1 MKKNVKKVSLFIVL
15 SVFLFL
21 LTSTVYGAN
30 ASRSEAAV
38 RYRTY
43 FQDDFSRPDSELL
56 GESWIEANENDQFGT
71 YPFNN
76 LDYLIGTGVL
86 DLDNE
91 SLSFHY
97 TNHPEKRTWTYWH
110 SNWRPIAYAPLS
122 RPVRRFP
129 VQMSFTFM
137 PHNDARIHHDVGLMV
152 GDDGL
157 FEDSNFIPMY
167 VPNTGVGV
175 RVLRSDRYY
184 NNSQVRIFWYEGE
197 VRTELS
203 MNTTSFQFH
212 PGESYAV
219 NLIVDRQR
227 TTVEISNGE
236 VTDSFSVETPNVGFA
251 PDRLFVSDTQGGIG
265 TLATGLGDYET
276 RFDDFMVYSE
286 TWNNCD
292 SLTDRRC
299 NP

>member
-1 MKKNVKKVSLFIVL
+1 MKKNVKKAPLFIVL

-21 LTSTVYGAN
+21 VTSTVYGAN

-43 FQDDFSRPDSELL
+43 FQDDFSRPDSDLL
-56 GESWIEANENDQFGT
+56 GESWVEANENDEYVIHTHQ
-71 YPFNN
+71 N

-86 DLDNE
+86 ELNDE
-91 SLSFHY
+91 SLSFLY
-97 TNHPEKRTWTYWH
+97 TNHPGKATWPYWA

-129 VQMSFTFM
+129 VQISFTFT
-137 PHNDARIHHDVGLMV
+137 PHDDVRMRHDVGLMV

-157 FEDSNFIPMY
+157 FEDNTFVPIY
-167 VPNTGVGV
+167 VPKTGVGV
-175 RVLRSDRYY
+175 RINRSDL
-184 NNSQVRIFWYEGE
+184 NHDNSHVRIFWYEGE

-203 MNTTSFQFH
+203 MNMTSFQYH
-212 PGESYAV
+212 SGESYAV
-219 NLIVDRQR
+219 NLIIDRQE

-236 VTDSFSVETPNVGFA
+236 ITDIFSVETPKIRFA
-251 PDRLFVSDTQGGIG
+251 PDHLFISDTQGGISQISDD
-265 TLATGLGDYET
+265 LGDYRT
-276 RFDDFMVYSE
+276 RFDNFLVYSE

-292 SLTDRRC
+292 SSTDRRC